1 MHDTYLE
8 YIGYIAGVL
17 TVSSFI
23 PQAVKTYVTKDVSGL
38 SFIMYTL
45 FNLGTICWITYGII
59 ISSYPLAIFNT
70 ITFLF
75 SLPVWIM
82 IIVYKSNPPRT

>member
-1 MHDTYLE
+1 MHWVD

-23 PQAVKTYVTKDVSGL
+23 PQTLKTYRTKDVSGL

-59 ISSYPLAIFNT
+59 IDSLPLAIFNS
-70 ITFLF
+70 ITFVF
-75 SLPVWIM
+75 AFPVWMM
-82 IIVYKSNPPRT
+82 IIEYRKRNRNS